1 VSNRTPSEQTNLID
15 MQKAK
20 KVMKRM
26 DAEQQNF
33 VEQLLSQLKAEQ
45 QTRLHSEE
53 QHHQMMD
60 RMLVNQQH
68 LETQIKQLKEKTP
81 QA

>member
-1 VSNRTPSEQTNLID
+1 
-15 MQKAK
+15 
-20 KVMKRM
+20 MKRM